1 MDLVKKKPT
10 GKVVKAMP
18 ELNEDF
24 SQKVVQFS
32 VEEKKKA
39 LLKESAIF
47 EGKGEADYQSALD
60 THKRNKDK
68 IRKGQKKKVKS
79 AE

>member
-39 LLKESAIF
+39 RPRPEYSAPRISSPRRS
-47 EGKGEADYQSALD
+47 DR
-60 THKRNKDK
+60 T
-68 IRKGQKKKVKS
+68 
-79 AE
+79 AERRQR